1 MVHESPARGP
11 LGVPDRGF
19 GVAVTIIIGG
29 QWGDEG
35 KGKITDALAARAS
48 MVIRP
53 NGSTNAG
60 HTVQTKDGIFKFHLV
75 PSGVLHPGCDCIIGA
90 GVAIPPAD
98 LFNEIDD
105 LTSRGIDL
113 SRLFIS
119 DRANIIMPFHPLLDQ
134 LEEERRGTHSIGTTL
149 KGNGP
154 VYADKAGR
162 RGVRVADL
170 LDEKALVERLNLVVP
185 EKNILLSSLYGAEPL
200 DMQEMLEQFAAFGE
214 RLAPRVVASEMMVQD
229 AIEAGRSILI
239 EGAQAALLDIDYGTY
254 PYVTSTS
261 PTAAGA
267 CQGAGVGPT
276 QVTSVVS
283 VYKAYTTR
291 VGAGPY
297 PSELTDETGEQIRE
311 RGREF
316 GTTTGRPR
324 RTGWFD
330 AIAARYSV
338 RLNGVTHAAITKLD
352 ILDPLEE
359 IRICVGYEF
368 NGKRLNAPHA
378 IADVYGQFTPIF
390 ESMPGWQ
397 SDTSE
402 LTDYDQ
408 LPTNAVRYID
418 RLEGLLGVP
427 VSMVGLGPSR
437 EQLLW
442 RRADLID

>member
-1 MVHESPARGP
+1 MT
-11 LGVPDRGF
+11 
-19 GVAVTIIIGG
+19 VTIIIGG

-35 KGKITDALAARAS
+35 KGKITDALAANAS

-60 HTVQTKDGIFKFHLV
+60 HTVQTNDGVYKFHLV
-75 PSGVLHPGCDCIIGA
+75 PSGVLYPGCDCVIGA

-98 LFNEIDD
+98 LLNEIDD
-105 LTSRGIDL
+105 LTSRGVDM
-113 SRLFIS
+113 SRLYIS

-149 KGNGP
+149 RGNGP
-154 VYADKAGR
+154 AYADKAGR
-162 RGVRVADL
+162 RGIRMADL
-170 LDEKALVERLNLVVP
+170 IDEKSLIDRLNLVVP
-185 EKNILLSSLYGAEPL
+185 EKNILLSSLYGVKPF
-200 DMQEMLEQFAAFGE
+200 DMQELLEQFMAYGE
-214 RLAPRVVASEMMVQD
+214 RLGPRVVASEMMVQD
-229 AIEAGRSILI
+229 AIEAGRSILV

-297 PSELTDETGEQIRE
+297 PSELTDDVGDQLRE

-330 AIAARYSV
+330 GVAARYSA

-352 ILDPLEE
+352 ILDPLPE
-359 IRICVGYEF
+359 IRICTGYVLD
-368 NGKRLNAPHA
+368 GQPLRAPHA
-378 IADVYGQFTPIF
+378 IADVYGRATPIY
-390 ESMPGWQ
+390 ETLPGWQ
-397 SDTSE
+397 QDTSE
-402 LTDYDQ
+402 LSDYSQ
-408 LPTNAVRYID
+408 LPDNAKRYVD
-418 RLEGLLGVP
+418 RLEEIMGVP
-427 VSMVGLGPSR
+427 VTMVGLGPSR

-442 RRADLID
+442 RRDDLQT

>member
-1 MVHESPARGP
+1 MVRDSHARGP
-11 LGVPDRGF
+11 LSVPGKGD

-48 MVIRP
+48 MVVRP

-60 HTVQTKDGIFKFHLV
+60 HTVQTKDGVYKFHLV
-75 PSGVLHPGCDCIIGA
+75 PSGVLHPGCDCVIGA
-90 GVAIPPAD
+90 GVAIPPGD
-98 LFNEIDD
+98 LFAEMDD

-113 SRLFIS
+113 SHLFVS

-149 KGNGP
+149 RGNGP
-154 VYADKAGR
+154 AYADKAGR

-170 LDEKALVERLNLVVP
+170 LDEKSLIDRLNLVVP

-200 DMQEMLEQFAAFGE
+200 DLQEMLEKFAAYGE
-214 RLAPRVVASEMMVQD
+214 KLAPRVVASEMMVQD

-267 CQGAGVGPT
+267 CQGAGIGPT
-276 QVTSVVS
+276 QVTSVVA

-297 PSELTDETGEQIRE
+297 PSELMDETGEEMRQ

-330 AIAARYSV
+330 AVAARYSV

-359 IRICVGYEF
+359 ISICIGYELD
-368 NGKRLNAPHA
+368 GQRMSAPHA
-378 IADVYGQFTPIF
+378 VAEVYGRFTPIY

-408 LPTNAVRYID
+408 LPTNAKRYVD
-418 RLEGLLGVP
+418 RLEELLGVP

-437 EQLLW
+437 DQLLW
-442 RRADLID
+442 RREDLIH

>member
-1 MVHESPARGP
+1 
-11 LGVPDRGF
+11 VPDRRI

-35 KGKITDALAARAS
+35 KGKITDALAAHAS

-60 HTVQTKDGIFKFHLV
+60 HTVQTKDGIYKFHLV
-75 PSGVLHPGCDCIIGA
+75 PSGVLYPDCDCVIGA

-98 LFNEIDD
+98 LLSEIAD
-105 LTSRGIDL
+105 LEARGIDM
-113 SRLFIS
+113 SRLYIS
-119 DRANIIMPFHPLLDQ
+119 DRANIIMPFHPMLDQ
-134 LEEERRGTHSIGTTL
+134 LEEKQRGTHSIGTTL
-149 KGNGP
+149 RGNGP
-154 VYADKAGR
+154 AYADKAGR
-162 RGVRVADL
+162 RGIRVADL

-200 DMQEMLEQFAAFGE
+200 DIQQLLEQFMSYGE
-214 RLAPRVVASEMMVQD
+214 QISSRVVVSEMMVQD
-229 AIEAGRSILI
+229 AIDAGRSILV

-276 QVTSVVS
+276 QVSSVVS
-283 VYKAYTTR
+283 IYKAYTTR

-297 PSELTDETGEQIRE
+297 PSELTDETGDLLRE
-311 RGREF
+311 RGHEF

-330 AIAARYSV
+330 AVAARYSV

-352 ILDPLEE
+352 ILDPLPE
-359 IRICVGYEF
+359 IQVCTGYELD
-368 NGKRLNAPHA
+368 GKPLTAPHA
-378 IADVYGQFTPIF
+378 VAEVYGRVKPIF
-390 ESMPGWQ
+390 ETLPGWQ
-397 SDTSE
+397 QDTSR
-402 LTDYDQ
+402 LTKYAK
-408 LPTNAVRYID
+408 LPPNARKYVD
-418 RLEGLLGVP
+418 RLEEILEVP
-427 VSMVGLGPSR
+427 VTMVGLGPSR

-442 RRADLID
+442 RRDDSFE